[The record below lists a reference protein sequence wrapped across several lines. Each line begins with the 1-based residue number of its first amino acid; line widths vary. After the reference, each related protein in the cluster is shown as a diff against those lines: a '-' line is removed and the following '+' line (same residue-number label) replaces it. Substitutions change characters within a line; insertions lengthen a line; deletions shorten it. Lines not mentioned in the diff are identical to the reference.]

1 MNKQRLTQLR
11 DLYRD
16 GLLHDTIPFWQTR
29 FLDKQCGGYLTY
41 RDADGSVLST
51 DKPVW
56 VLGRVIWMWSR
67 FYNEVE
73 KRQEWLD
80 VAAHGI
86 DFMLKHAFDK
96 DGRMFFRVTREGK
109 PLIKR
114 RYLFSETFGTIAL
127 AEYARATGSKEMLQ
141 RARDLFRLIIKYYT
155 TPGLLP
161 PKLVPET
168 RRLKSHA
175 MPMILLATSQVI
187 RKVDPDPYYD
197 QIITN
202 SMNEVFNDFMK
213 PGKKCVL
220 ETVQVDGSIL
230 DNPEGRTVNP
240 GHAIETAWFILE
252 EARHRRDKSL
262 IDKACTILE
271 WSLDAGWDKVH
282 GGILYFV
289 DCDGKQPDQYEHELK
304 LWWPHNEALYALLL
318 AYHLTGDAKWANW
331 YERVHQWSFDHFPD
345 RQHGE
350 WFGYLRRDGSVS
362 STVKGNYWKGPFHL
376 PRMQLYCWK
385 LLEEMIVRTK

>member
-1 MNKQRLTQLR
+1 MNRERLTQLR

-16 GLLHDTIPFWQTR
+16 GLLHDTIPFWQSR

-41 RDADGSVLST
+41 LDADGSVLST

-80 VAAHGI
+80 VAKHGI

-114 RYLFSETFGTIAL
+114 RALFSETFATIAL

-161 PKLVPET
+161 PKLNPET

-187 RKVDPDPYYD
+187 RRVDPDPYYD

-213 PGKKCVL
+213 PQKKCVL
-220 ETVQVDGSIL
+220 ETVPVEGGIL

-252 EARHRRDKSL
+252 EARHRKDKAL
-262 IDKACTILE
+262 IEKACTILD
-271 WSLDAGWDKVH
+271 WSLDGGWDPIH

-318 AYHLTGDAKWANW
+318 AYHLTGDAKWAEW
-331 YERVHQWSFDHFPD
+331 YERVHKWSFDHFPD
-345 RQHGE
+345 RQNGE

-376 PRMQLYCWK
+376 PRMQLYGWK
-385 LLEEMIVRTK
+385 LLEEMVAKAK